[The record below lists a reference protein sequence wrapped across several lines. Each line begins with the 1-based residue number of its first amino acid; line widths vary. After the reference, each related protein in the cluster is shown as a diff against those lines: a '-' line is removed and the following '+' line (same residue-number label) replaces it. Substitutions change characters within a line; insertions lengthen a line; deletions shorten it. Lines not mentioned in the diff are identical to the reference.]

1 MHRAPV
7 LHVYW
12 VKGIILSSKML
23 SVVWAFHSP
32 PANVTAGSSEQ
43 CVKRLK
49 FLWYLQLQLLS
60 RSLWTEKYNHF
71 CDHHCLVLD
80 AIVWMW
86 DSRSSQDLRRIKLGN
101 WQLTWKSE
109 EEAGWWLGLMGSSGD
124 CWYLFRLVCYFCTT
138 PGDNGLL
145 KHSQCPLRNKKGG
158 NWRAQLLC
166 NEYNYQLSYS
176 PHIEFR
182 VPAMDSP
189 LSPNI

>member
-86 DSRSSQDLRRIKLGN
+86 DSRSSQDLGRIKLGN

-109 EEAGWWLGLMGSSGD
+109 EEAGWWLGLMVSSGD
-124 CWYLFRLVCYFCTT
+124 CWYLFRLVCYF
-138 PGDNGLL
+138 
-145 KHSQCPLRNKKGG
+145 
-158 NWRAQLLC
+158 AQL
-166 NEYNYQLSYS
+166 Q
-176 PHIEFR
+176 
-182 VPAMDSP
+182 VTMDS
-189 LSPNI
+189 LNIASVDSETKKKETEEPNFYAMNITTNWATHPI